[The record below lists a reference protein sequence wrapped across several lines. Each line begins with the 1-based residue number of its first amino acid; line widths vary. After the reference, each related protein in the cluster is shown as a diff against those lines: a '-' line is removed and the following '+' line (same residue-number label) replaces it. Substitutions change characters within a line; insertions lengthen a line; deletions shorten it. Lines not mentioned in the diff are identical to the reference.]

1 MGRPKYR
8 SMGCEPDVID
18 GRPCDWP
25 DCAASTKCA
34 TRRRMTEWSERSNG
48 GPSQRV
54 VEAGGSLALEA
65 QGADGSSPDNDETG
79 RYCQTVWAWQARWEG
94 VGRANQWL
102 NPLKRGIGSN
112 LADVGRGAVHACPVG
127 RATLAPEFR
136 GWRGGHEEGS
146 AAYSWRGCRGK
157 AGRRPRRSVGDER
170 GNRPG
175 AARLG
180 RAGSLSA
187 VGLGVGRS
195 LRSSPRPGKPVTWRR
210 RAADLQRSS
219 GRRGGRR

>member
-1 MGRPKYR
+1 MSASSPSSQWRRRRCPWPPDRSGHSILHRPRRFPEPPLSSMKLLWPER
-8 SMGCEPDVID
+8 ALGSVPVARLASPGIGMGCEPDVID

-34 TRRRMTEWSERSNG
+34 TRRRMTEWSERSSG
-48 GPSQRV
+48 GPSQRL

-94 VGRANQWL
+94 VARANQWL

-127 RATLAPEFR
+127 QATLAPEFR
-136 GWRGGHEEGS
+136 GWRGGHEEVCGVLM
-146 AAYSWRGCRGK
+146 ARLQGKSW
-157 AGRRPRRSVGDER
+157 APPPSIGRR
-170 GNRPG
+170 
-175 AARLG
+175 
-180 RAGSLSA
+180 
-187 VGLGVGRS
+187 
-195 LRSSPRPGKPVTWRR
+195 
-210 RAADLQRSS
+210 
-219 GRRGGRR
+219 